1 MGHRIAVCTA
11 VLLLASMPSRGAEFF
26 YMDHDP
32 FTDAY
37 VGPIGPLVM
46 SGEIVTGDYERLLK
60 KITGDEGRFLA
71 ENQLLL
77 ASDGGDVAEA
87 IRIATLLKSLHT
99 KVVVARL
106 TGRCVSACFFIYAAA
121 EQREADGERLLG
133 INRPFM
139 DGSQSSPGED
149 STPGQGAVFKAVR
162 AFLHDNAVPD
172 YLADEMFR
180 HPSDDAYWLSAE
192 DEKNLGH
199 RSAALSRYLA
209 AKCAYDEREALA
221 GKESNEALKQKLKCR
236 NAVISAD
243 AHKALLQARA
253 EST

>member
-1 MGHRIAVCTA
+1 
-11 VLLLASMPSRGAEFF
+11 
-26 YMDHDP
+26 MDHDP

-46 SGEIVTGDYERLLK
+46 SGEIVGGDYDRLLR

-99 KVVVARL
+99 KVVVGRV

-133 INRPFM
+133 INRPFI
-139 DGSQSSPGED
+139 DGGQASAGED
-149 STPGQGAVFKAVR
+149 STPGAGRELEPVR
-162 AFLHDNAVPD
+162 AFLHENGVPD
-172 YLADEMFR
+172 YLVDEMLR

-199 RSAALSRYLA
+199 RSAAFGRYLA
-209 AKCAYDEREALA
+209 AKCAYDEHDEREAWA
-221 GKESNEALKQKLKCR
+221 GNGSMEALKQKLKCR
-236 NAVISAD
+236 NAVIQAD

-253 EST
+253 GSP